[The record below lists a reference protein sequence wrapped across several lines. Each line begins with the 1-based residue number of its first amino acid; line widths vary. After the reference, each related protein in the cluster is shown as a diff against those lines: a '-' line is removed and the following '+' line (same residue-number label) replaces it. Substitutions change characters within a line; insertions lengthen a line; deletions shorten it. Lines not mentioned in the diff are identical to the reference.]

1 MGLGINLGLNRMFN
15 RYRISLRVKVLL
27 VVLGTAL
34 LTSGLFAVRIN
45 TLLNQRFAS
54 YLDQTI
60 EQQNLRIVAIIQEL
74 YATYNSWP
82 VVAEH
87 FDTVAP
93 LANVVVRVKNLNNQV
108 VLDTTTGRMHTWMLR
123 RGMMGRG
130 MMRQTWNRS
139 FAEYVAE
146 GNLFTYPLIVEGRQV
161 GTAEIAVL
169 GALGRW
175 RQEDLEYRETMR
187 EAVLYSSLVA
197 GMLALVL
204 SLAFARRISQPITEL
219 TRVAERLK
227 SGNLSARARV
237 KGADEL
243 ATLAASINAMAERLD
258 QAARLRK
265 KFTADVAHELRT
277 PVTTLKSYIEALQDG
292 VLEPTPERFTELA
305 EEIDRLSELISD
317 LQMLT
322 VVDSEQPVLQPAAVD
337 LAAETKNLLARMT
350 PMFTEKGVALSVTG
364 ATSGWV
370 FGDRKLLLRAVTN
383 LVSNALKYTEAGG
396 TVKVDIQATSS
407 ELIITVS
414 DTGQGIPEADLPYIF
429 DRFYRADP
437 SRARSTGGSGIG
449 LALVKEIVE
458 AHQGSIGVESQVN
471 QGSTF
476 RLVLPRYVS

>member
-1 MGLGINLGLNRMFN
+1 
-15 RYRISLRVKVLL
+15 
-27 VVLGTAL
+27 A
-34 LTSGLFAVRIN
+34 
-45 TLLNQRFAS
+45 
-54 YLDQTI
+54 
-60 EQQNLRIVAIIQEL
+60 
-74 YATYNSWP
+74 
-82 VVAEH
+82 
-87 FDTVAP
+87 
-93 LANVVVRVKNLNNQV
+93 VVRVKNLNNQV

-161 GTAEIAVL
+161 GTAEIAIL
-169 GALGRW
+169 GTLGRW
-175 RQEDLEYRETMR
+175 RQADLEYRETMR

-305 EEIDRLSELISD
+305 
-317 LQMLT
+317 
-322 VVDSEQPVLQPAAVD
+322 
-337 LAAETKNLLARMT
+337 
-350 PMFTEKGVALSVTG
+350 
-364 ATSGWV
+364 
-370 FGDRKLLLRAVTN
+370 
-383 LVSNALKYTEAGG
+383 
-396 TVKVDIQATSS
+396 
-407 ELIITVS
+407 
-414 DTGQGIPEADLPYIF
+414 
-429 DRFYRADP
+429 
-437 SRARSTGGSGIG
+437 
-449 LALVKEIVE
+449 
-458 AHQGSIGVESQVN
+458 
-471 QGSTF
+471 
-476 RLVLPRYVS
+476 